1 MVAYERWEPTLT
13 AAKDDGGGRQP
24 GPSDDLTGRIRRAV
38 GEFMAGRDDDARKLL
53 RADPEPVPNP
63 RLHLSPRVRLR
74 IYRRDG
80 FLCRYCGRRTLF
92 EPTLRLLS
100 TLAPDDFPYH
110 PNWKRGS
117 VHPAYPTLTPSCD
130 HLVPVTRGGAAL
142 DPMNLV
148 TACARCQ
155 YAKGDY
161 LLAELQGYELQ
172 PPEPIGWDGLTGVY
186 PRLYE
191 LTRAALNSS
200 GSEALARFDGSHRPW
215 LLAVASKEIED
226 LSP

>member
-1 MVAYERWEPTLT
+1 MT
-13 AAKDDGGGRQP
+13 ANDDDGGRQP
-24 GPSDDLTGRIRRAV
+24 GLSDDLTGRIWRAID
-38 GEFMAGRDDDARKLL
+38 EFIAGRDDDARKLL
-53 RADPEPVPNP
+53 RADPEPVSNP
-63 RLHLSPRVRLR
+63 RVNLSPRVRLR
-74 IYRRDG
+74 IYCRDG

-92 EPTLRLLS
+92 GPTLRLLS

-110 PNWKRGS
+110 PNWKRGL
-117 VHPAYPTLTPSCD
+117 VHPAYPTLTSSCD

-161 LLAELQGYELQ
+161 LLSELQGYELQ
-172 PPEPIGWDGLTGVY
+172 PRESRGWDGLTGVY

-191 LTRAALNSS
+191 LTRAALGSS
-200 GSEALARFDGSHRPW
+200 GSEALGRLNGSHRPW
-215 LLAVASKEIED
+215 LLAVASKEIEN